1 MRVLVIRPEPAA
13 SHTADALRKAGHE
26 PIVFAMSTCVC
37 QTKLDWSKFEKAAG
51 YIFTSANA
59 LRCLNKTKL
68 NEQDLSNKPT
78 FCVGEQTAKLAKQL
92 GFDNIVQG
100 TGGGKALVEPILKS
114 INDQAVKSGA
124 LLYLTVKDR
133 TPDLENLLAQSKV
146 LITPMI
152 TYKMISDYSEDE
164 FNQIL
169 RNENIEVVLFY
180 AKSAVRRFFSNEDKS
195 ASNLFTT
202 MRYGCL
208 SKEIAREIP
217 DQYSKQ
223 VDIAAKPT
231 QHHLIANIGN

>member
-13 SHTADALRKAGHE
+13 SLTADALRKVGHE
-26 PIVFAMSTCVC
+26 PIIFAMSVCVC
-37 QTKLDWSKFEKAAG
+37 QTQIDWSEFDKASG
-51 YIFTSANA
+51 FIFTSANA
-59 LRCLNKTKL
+59 LRCLNKAKL

-78 FCVGEQTAKLAKQL
+78 FCVGEQTAILAKEL
-92 GFDNIVQG
+92 GFDKIVQG
-100 TGGGKALVEPILKS
+100 IGGGKALVEPILKS
-114 INDQAVKSGA
+114 IHEHTLDAGS

-133 TPDLENLLAQSKV
+133 TPDLESLLAQSKV

-152 TYKMISDYSEDE
+152 TYKMVSDYSEDE

-180 AKSAVRRFFSNEDKS
+180 AKSAVRRFFASAGKS

-208 SKEIAREIP
+208 SKEIAKEIP

-223 VDIAAKPT
+223 IDIAAKPT
-231 QHHLIANIGN
+231 QNHLIANIGN